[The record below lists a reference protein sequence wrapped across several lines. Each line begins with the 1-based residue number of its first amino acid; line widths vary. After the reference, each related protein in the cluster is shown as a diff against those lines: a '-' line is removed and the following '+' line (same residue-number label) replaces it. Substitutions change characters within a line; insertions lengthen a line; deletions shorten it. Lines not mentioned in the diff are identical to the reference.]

1 LGIIGQGLELPSVEL
16 FVVFMIS
23 RGVSIPLYVRSDLII
38 IANLDNGTD
47 EHHQVKNEQVEKH
60 VSVSCPLM
68 MI

>member
-1 LGIIGQGLELPSVEL
+1 
-16 FVVFMIS
+16 MIS

>member
-47 EHHQVKNEQVEKH
+47 EHHQVKNEQAEKH
-60 VSVSCPLM
+60 VSPVL
-68 MI
+68 